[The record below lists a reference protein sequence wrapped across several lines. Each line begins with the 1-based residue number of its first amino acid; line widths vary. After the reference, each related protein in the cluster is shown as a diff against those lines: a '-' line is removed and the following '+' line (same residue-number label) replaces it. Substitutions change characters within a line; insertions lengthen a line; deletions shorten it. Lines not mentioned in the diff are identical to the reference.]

1 MKKGN
6 LGSPFFVFYL
16 DKHYFCAMIKEVKR
30 SWWVIALVS
39 VLTVI
44 SGLLVSRLEFNYD
57 FEEFFPQ
64 NDPATAYFLEYRN
77 SFESDFDYF
86 IVVLENPTGVFD
98 STFLSRV
105 DSLNNRLKKV
115 DNIVEAVGPTQVMDV
130 VQDPLFGGYF
140 ASPWLN
146 HRTPENYAAD
156 STKIYQNGQWIGIFF
171 SPDGKS
177 IAINM
182 KHTPGLAV
190 KKCDQLYADINQVVV
205 DEFGFKDAHLIGR
218 AKGQQMYVELMVREL
233 VMFIIISL
241 VCTIG
246 FLFIAFRSA
255 WGVIIPSIIVLLSIL
270 FTMAFMKIVGK
281 EIDLMMTVLPTI
293 IFVVGMSDSVHVLT
307 KYMQEIRS
315 GKERIHA
322 IKSAFKS
329 IRLATFLTAVTT
341 AIGFLTLVFSN
352 IKPISD
358 FGIYTSIGV
367 LLAYGLTYTILPA
380 IIIVAHPKR
389 LAEYAEREDYW
400 NPKLH
405 VALQWIFRN
414 RKWVMGGTIVL
425 LVVSAFGIRQIVVD
439 NLMLED
445 LKESHPLKQDFTF
458 MEKRFAGCRPFE
470 LCVELKDD
478 VDPFSPEVLA
488 QVDTLSIYL
497 EKQYGVGAMF
507 SLSEMVRSANRSLNA
522 GMQDYRVIPEEDYQI
537 NKIERFLKRKDMR
550 EITRLTYNQEQNR
563 LRFAGRLSDIGR
575 KYYEAKNA
583 ELAQFIGQHCPD
595 LVEHHVT
602 GTAFLMD
609 LNNAYLVDNMVLDLL
624 LSVSVIG
631 LVMGLVYKNWRMIP
645 LTIIPNLIPLVIVS
659 GIMGFAGIPL
669 KVSTSIIFNIA
680 FGIAVDDTIHF
691 LARVRTLLG
700 EGRNKIYAVKRTFMT
715 TGKAMIVTTLILSGG
730 FSTLIFSEFLGTFY
744 IGLLIS
750 MTLFIAL
757 LFELTITPIVVIT
770 FFKEKPKK
778 LEK

>member
-1 MKKGN
+1 MNK
-6 LGSPFFVFYL
+6 
-16 DKHYFCAMIKEVKR
+16 DIRR
-30 SWWVIALVS
+30 SWYVIALVV

-44 SGLLVSRLEFNYD
+44 SGVLVSKLQFNYD

-64 NDPATAYFLEYRN
+64 NDPATEYFIEYRN

-105 DSLNNRLKKV
+105 DSLNNRLKQV
-115 DNIVEAVGPTQVMDV
+115 NNIVEAVGPTQVMDV
-130 VQDPLFGGYF
+130 VQDPMFGGF
-140 ASPWLN
+140 FSSHWLN
-146 HRTPENYAAD
+146 YRTPENYAAD
-156 STKIYQNGQWIGIFF
+156 SSKIYQNGQWIGIFF
-171 SPDGKS
+171 SPDAKS
-177 IAINM
+177 VAINM

-190 KKCDQLYADINQVVV
+190 AKCDQLYADIDNVVV
-205 DEFGFKDAHLIGR
+205 NEFGFKDAHLIGR
-218 AKGQQMYVELMVREL
+218 AKGQKLYVELMVREL

-241 VCTIG
+241 ICTIG
-246 FLFIAFRSA
+246 FLYIAFRSL
-255 WGVIIPSIIVLLSIL
+255 WGVAIPSIIVLLSIL

-315 GKERIHA
+315 GKERVHA

-341 AIGFLTLVFSN
+341 SIGFLTLVFSN

-358 FGIYTSIGV
+358 FGIYTSVGV

-389 LAEYAEREDYW
+389 LADYAVKEDYW
-400 NPKLH
+400 YPKLH
-405 VALQWIFRN
+405 RALQWIFRK
-414 RKWVMGGTIVL
+414 RKFIMITTGVL
-425 LVVSAFGIRQIVVD
+425 LVVSIWGISRITVD

-445 LKESHPLKQDFTF
+445 LRETHPLKKDFTF
-458 MEKRFAGCRPFE
+458 MEARFAGCRPFE

-478 VDPFSPEVLA
+478 VNPFDPTVLK
-488 QVDTLSIYL
+488 QVDTLSHYL
-497 EKQYGVGAMF
+497 SQEYGVGAMF

-522 GMQDYRVIPEEDYQI
+522 GMHEYRVVPAEDYELR
-537 NKIERFLKRKDMR
+537 KIERFLKRKDMR

-575 KYYEAKNA
+575 KHYEGKNA
-583 ELAQFIGQHCPD
+583 ELAQFLQNNCPD

-609 LNNAYLVDNMVLDLL
+609 LNNAYLVDNMLLDLL
-624 LSVSVIG
+624 LSVTVIG
-631 LVMGLVYKNWRMIP
+631 LVMGIVYKNWKMIP
-645 LTIIPNLIPLVIVS
+645 LTIIPNLIPLIIVS

-669 KVSTSIIFNIA
+669 KVSTSIVFNIA

-770 FFKEKPKK
+770 FFKESKRKQK
-778 LEK
+778 D